1 MVDEHN
7 TWKSTGDNDSDVN
20 SNINPDVNPDV
31 NSDIDSDMYDPYDLE
46 NYVVALEEMYN
57 FFKYFYNRVTN
68 SSRN

>member
-7 TWKSTGDNDSDVN
+7 TWKSTGDNDSNVN
-20 SNINPDVNPDV
+20 SNINPDV
-31 NSDIDSDMYDPYDLE
+31 NSDIDSDTYDPYDLE

-68 SSRN
+68 SSQN